1 MIEDVYFIPLLS
13 TRKPDFV
20 FIAKGCPL
28 DALQVIAVGEIKKRS
43 SNQFSN
49 ADIGQAVSFGEKVL
63 QLQPRRAYIY
73 VILTDCRFICIYK
86 VTRSNSN
93 NRESTRFSY
102 EYVLPANLKYESN
115 DHPPDGWRYLATIM
129 ECNQEELGWVDPSLN
144 FNSDTVK
151 LVRSINTGR
160 TSIVY
165 EGKLNDLDSVV
176 VKLAKNEEYLSCFE
190 NEKRV
195 LEKLGNL
202 PHIPKLLLHDEN
214 SLITIPLGTKVR
226 NLRRNDI
233 KNVIETLRTAHSQNI
248 IHMDLQGYNFIR
260 DDDEK
265 ILIIDWGY
273 SVSGNEN
280 GRFAGALEC
289 MPDDVLKSLIIG
301 EQITYSPSID
311 LICFVRSFYLMLHRP
326 TNSMMEKNSFNGPSD
341 LKSRAKNL
349 LDFWSSHGKSNFWQK
364 IYQLANDLNYDDL
377 IKELERLF

>member
-1 MIEDVYFIPLLS
+1 YFVNECKSLERLKDSKLMIEDVHFYSITVYTKAGLY
-13 TRKPDFV
+13 
-20 FIAKGCPL
+20 
-28 DALQVIAVGEIKKRS
+28 ALQVIAVGEIKKRS

-49 ADIGQAVSFGEKVL
+49 ADIGQAVSFGE
-63 QLQPRRAYIY
+63 
-73 VILTDCRFICIYK
+73 K

-165 EGKLNDLDSVV
+165 EGKLNDLDSVI

-233 KNVIETLRTAHSQNI
+233 KNVIETLKTAHSQNI

-301 EQITYSPSID
+301 EQITYSP
-311 LICFVRSFYLMLHRP
+311 RY
-326 TNSMMEKNSFNGPSD
+326 
-341 LKSRAKNL
+341 
-349 LDFWSSHGKSNFWQK
+349 
-364 IYQLANDLNYDDL
+364 
-377 IKELERLF
+377 